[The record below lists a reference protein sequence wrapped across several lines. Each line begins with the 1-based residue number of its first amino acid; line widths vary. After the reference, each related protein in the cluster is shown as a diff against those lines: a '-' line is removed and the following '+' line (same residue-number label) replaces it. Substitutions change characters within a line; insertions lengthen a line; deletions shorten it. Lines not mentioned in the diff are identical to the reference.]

1 MRRRRL
7 LANYLQSIHM
17 GQREVMNHS
26 GVGGRE
32 IENSW
37 PALLC
42 GPAAAAINRR
52 SSAPSMAKAI
62 PVDSTIFAKRA
73 RHTMKRLM
81 PLRPQSRHAVLDD
94 VLAGVHFDIHIGC
107 FGVNYERTYAVSC
120 S

>member
-1 MRRRRL
+1 
-7 LANYLQSIHM
+7 M

-26 GVGGRE
+26 GVGGEKSKTPGLRYYVV
-32 IENSW
+32 
-37 PALLC
+37 PAV
-42 GPAAAAINRR
+42 AAINRR

-62 PVDSTIFAKRA
+62 PVDSTILAKRA
-73 RHTMKRLM
+73 RHTVKRVM
-81 PLRPQSRHAVLDD
+81 PLRLQSRHAVLDD